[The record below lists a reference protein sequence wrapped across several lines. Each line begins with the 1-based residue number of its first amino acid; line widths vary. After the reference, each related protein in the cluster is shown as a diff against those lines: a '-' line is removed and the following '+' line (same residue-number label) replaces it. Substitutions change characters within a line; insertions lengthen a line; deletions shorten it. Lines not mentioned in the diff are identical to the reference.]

1 MDAACA
7 RLSASVPGAQVT
19 GHAAELTHRDVVAG
33 LLDAV
38 LADGAYVGVIEGT
51 EEHRAS
57 RAVLIAMVARWSA
70 R

>member
-1 MDAACA
+1 M
-7 RLSASVPGAQVT
+7 
-19 GHAAELTHRDVVAG
+19 
-33 LLDAV
+33 
-38 LADGAYVGVIEGT
+38 ADGAYVGVIEGT